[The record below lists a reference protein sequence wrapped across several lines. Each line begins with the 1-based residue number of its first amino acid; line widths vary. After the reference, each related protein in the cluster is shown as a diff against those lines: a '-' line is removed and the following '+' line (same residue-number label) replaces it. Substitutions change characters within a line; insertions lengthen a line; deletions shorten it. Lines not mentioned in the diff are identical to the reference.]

1 MLFSVL
7 LVQVLV
13 FTHFI
18 STLLMTIDLIVIVAI
33 LKLGYLVKNIVILMF
48 LKVYHDVD
56 ETF

>member
-33 LKLGYLVKNIVILMF
+33 LKLGYLVKTYCDF
-48 LKVYHDVD
+48 DVVKSVSRCR
-56 ETF
+56 